1 VIHEEQGVAMEE
13 DGGHTLI
20 SKRPNLVLQ
29 YIEHDKPE
37 VLRKEITFEE
47 LQQYGFCL
55 FTALAHLHKQGIV
68 HRDVKPGNFLF
79 SRKQRLG
86 YLVDFNLAMV
96 VSKSGR
102 SRRGEVIRE
111 SSTAIGKV
119 LGKRPCKDTSES
131 CPSKRQQT
139 ISRETML
146 PCERKHKLQQTA
158 IIIPKVSVAEERQ
171 MLGDDNTCKKSVA
184 ADSSS
189 KAAVVL
195 NSHAAP
201 APSGSQ
207 EAQLS
212 SKPAVHP

>member
-1 VIHEEQGVAMEE
+1 VQ
-13 DGGHTLI
+13 
-20 SKRPNLVLQ
+20 
-29 YIEHDKPE
+29 

-111 SSTAIGKV
+111 SSTATGKV

-131 CPSKRQQT
+131 CLSKRQQT
-139 ISRETML
+139 ILRYRAYSHPIL
-146 PCERKHKLQQTA
+146 LKSDPPLYLKLW
-158 IIIPKVSVAEERQ
+158 
-171 MLGDDNTCKKSVA
+171 N
-184 ADSSS
+184 
-189 KAAVVL
+189 AAVW
-195 NSHAAP
+195 
-201 APSGSQ
+201 
-207 EAQLS
+207 
-212 SKPAVHP
+212 